1 MPFRLVPKSSPVDDL
16 ECCTFEFSRNFA
28 SKRCLVLYSDSPG
41 GATIPTLS
49 RADLCVSWAFLFGH
63 DIILSRS
70 RSLVASFNA
79 EKTKRPPRAY
89 TAAFSVQFRQF
100 RTLVLR
106 VSYLFIYRT
115 YYHTKRTILC
125 RAVSVLNY

>member
-1 MPFRLVPKSSPVDDL
+1 MRFRFVPKSSTLGDL
-16 ECCTFEFSRNFA
+16 ELLYVRIFMEFATIR
-28 SKRCLVLYSDSPG
+28 RRVLYYDSPG
-41 GATIPTLS
+41 DATIPTLS